1 MPLPAYRFVPGR
13 HPHPTRSPEGHG
25 VEGAAGLDPREAW
38 LYGIDLFNARYFWEA
53 HEAWEK
59 VWRELP
65 DGSLGNDVVK
75 GLIQVAAALFKL
87 HVGNESG
94 ARRLAA
100 RGLGRLE
107 TAARHH
113 GEWRGLALAPVADT
127 VRERLVRAVSP
138 LHLEQA
144 AFEISLGER

>member
-1 MPLPAYRFVPGR
+1 VPGR

-25 VEGAAGLDPREAW
+25 VEGAADLEPREAW

-65 DGSLGNDVVK
+65 EGSRGHDVVK

-100 RGLGRLE
+100 RGLERIE

-113 GEWRGLALAPVADT
+113 GEWRGLELGPVAEL
-127 VRERLVRAVSP
+127 VQNRLVRASSP
-138 LHLEQA
+138 LILEQA
-144 AFEISLGER
+144 AFEITLAR